1 MALRGPIPTGAPAA
15 PSAIA
20 QANLSAAKGK
30 LADAQA
36 GLMQRIIEL
45 TELQASV
52 KSMLEPGA
60 TASPAQILTLA
71 NNIRKRLTLGLW

>member
-1 MALRGPIPTGAPAA
+1 
-15 PSAIA
+15 
-20 QANLSAAKGK
+20 
-30 LADAQA
+30 
-36 GLMQRIIEL
+36 MQRIIEL